1 MACRVVRYHGNDYA
15 NREREYK
22 ACQKISIPQGKCV
35 TKVLNH
41 LPTVY
46 GVTEEPHCSH
56 GSQ

>member
-1 MACRVVRYHGNDYA
+1 MACRVVRYHGNDCA

-22 ACQKISIPQGKCV
+22 ACQISIPQGKYV

-46 GVTEEPHCSH
+46 RVTEEPQCSH